1 MKTIKRKKIM
11 SMVMAL
17 MVFFCSES
25 ILTHAA
31 SISQI
36 SESRPSYGVVINIS
50 SNSYLRVHPEPNLSS
65 EEIAKL
71 YNDDCVMI
79 IGQSGNFYHVK
90 YDKHGSKGY
99 VYKDYVSYVD
109 TTGYLVCAVDE
120 GTLYMRSGA
129 GTSYGELAS
138 IPKGTAFAY
147 ITQIWANGWYR
158 GVYGNIV
165 GYTSGEYTDYV
176 AF

>member
-1 MKTIKRKKIM
+1 
-11 SMVMAL
+11 
-17 MVFFCSES
+17 
-25 ILTHAA
+25 
-31 SISQI
+31 
-36 SESRPSYGVVINIS
+36 
-50 SNSYLRVHPEPNLSS
+50 
-65 EEIAKL
+65 
-71 YNDDCVMI
+71 MI

-129 GTSYGELAS
+129 GTSYGELAN

>member
-1 MKTIKRKKIM
+1 MKTNKRKKIM

-25 ILTHAA
+25 IITHAA
-31 SISQI
+31 PISQI
-36 SESRPSYGVVINIS
+36 SESRPTYGVVININSDS
-50 SNSYLRVHPEPNLSS
+50 SLTVRSAASTSS
-65 EEIAKL
+65 SSLGKL
-71 YNDDCVMI
+71 YNDEVVMI

-90 YDKHGSKGY
+90 YDKYGSKGY

-109 TTGYLVCAVDE
+109 TEGYLVSAVDD

-129 GTSYGELAS
+129 GTSYGDLAN

-158 GVYGNIV
+158 GVYGNVI
-165 GYTSGEYTDYV
+165 GYTSGEYTEYV

>member
-79 IGQSGNFYHVK
+79 IGQSGHLYHVK

-129 GTSYGELAS
+129 GTSYGELAN

>member
-1 MKTIKRKKIM
+1 MKTNKRKKIM

-31 SISQI
+31 PISQI
-36 SESRPSYGVVINIS
+36 SESRPTYGVVINIDS
-50 SNSYLRVHPEPNLSS
+50 GSTLIVRSAASLSS
-65 EEIAKL
+65 SEKSRL
-71 YNDDCVMI
+71 NNDDCVMI

-129 GTSYGELAS
+129 GTSYGELAN

>member
-1 MKTIKRKKIM
+1 MKMNKRKKIM
-11 SMVMAL
+11 SMALAL
-17 MVFFCSES
+17 MMFLCSES

-31 SISQI
+31 PISEI
-36 SESRPSYGVVINIS
+36 SESRPTYGVVININS
-50 SNSYLRVHPEPNLSS
+50 DSYLTVRAGASVSS
-65 EEIAKL
+65 GEEGRL
-71 YNDDCVMI
+71 YNDECVMI
-79 IGQSGNFYHVK
+79 RGQVGNFYHVK
-90 YDKHGSKGY
+90 FNKDGAKGY

-109 TTGYLVCAVDE
+109 TDGYLVCAVDS

-129 GTSYGELAS
+129 GTSYEDIAS

-158 GVYGNIV
+158 GVYGNKV

>member
-1 MKTIKRKKIM
+1 MKTNKRKKIM

-25 ILTHAA
+25 IITHAA
-31 SISQI
+31 PISQI
-36 SESRPSYGVVINIS
+36 SESRPTYGVVINID
-50 SNSYLRVHPEPNLSS
+50 SNSSLTVRSAASTSATVLGS
-65 EEIAKL
+65 L
-71 YNDDCVMI
+71 YNDEVVMI

-90 YDKHGSKGY
+90 FNDAGEKGY

-109 TTGYLVCAVDE
+109 RPGYLVSDVDY
-120 GTLYMRSGA
+120 GTLNMRSGV
-129 GTSYGELAS
+129 GTSYEKLAD

-147 ITQIWANGWYR
+147 IIQITTNGWYR
-158 GVYGNIV
+158 GVYGNV
-165 GYTSGEYTDYV
+165 MGYTSGEYTKYV